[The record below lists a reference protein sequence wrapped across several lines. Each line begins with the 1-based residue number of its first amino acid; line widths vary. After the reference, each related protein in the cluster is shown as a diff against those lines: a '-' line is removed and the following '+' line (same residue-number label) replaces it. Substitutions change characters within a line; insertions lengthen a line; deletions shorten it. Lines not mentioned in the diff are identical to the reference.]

1 MAHLADQRAEE
12 GRGRGIALHPLDP
25 LTPDELATV
34 VAAVRRARSLDERHL
49 FVTVQLDEPP
59 KESVIAWDG
68 TGTLD
73 RVAHVVV
80 WDQQAGAL
88 SEGRVSVAGEVR
100 SWRELPGDQAPVLL
114 PQLEKGIA
122 AVRADARIREGLA
135 LRGVEQLDDVH
146 VELWPFGGL
155 LPEHLDDGRR
165 LAWTPL
171 WERRTPDDNQYAHP
185 IYGLHAV
192 VDLDTGEVIDVED
205 HGVQPIPAEAAHYRQ
220 SQLADPRPVKPLEI
234 DQPDGPGFTL
244 DGWLVRWQ
252 TWSLRVG
259 FCPREGLLIH
269 DVRYDDDGNER
280 RIAYRMSIAELVIPY
295 GDPSQGSYRKNAFDT
310 GEVFIGY
317 YTNSLELGCDCLG
330 EIRYL
335 DVTVAD
341 NDGTIRTIR
350 NGICLHEEDHGILW
364 KHTDTDGHVEVRRSR
379 RFVVSSFVT
388 VDNYEYGYF
397 WYFYQDG
404 TIEFEAKLTGIV
416 LTLAGTR
423 GERARYG
430 TEIAPGLLAP
440 YHQHMFCARLDLD
453 IDGVAN
459 TVLEVDAVSP
469 PFGPDNPYGGAFVTQ
484 QTALEREAVAKRVI
498 DPARSRY
505 WKIVNPERTG
515 RLGSPVGYK
524 LVPGQTASPLAH
536 PDSSIGRRA
545 AFMYNHLW
553 VTPFDP
559 AERYPAG
566 DYPFQHLGG
575 AGLPTWT
582 AADRP
587 IAETDVVL
595 WHVFGTTH
603 IPRPED
609 WPVMPVERVGF
620 HLKPVGFFERNPAL
634 DLPAST
640 HACHPNGN
648 ATR

>member
-1 MAHLADQRAEE
+1 MAHLTDQRAGE
-12 GRGRGIALHPLDP
+12 GRGREAALHPLDP

-34 VAAVRRARSLDERHL
+34 VAAARRERSLDHRHL

-59 KESVIAWDG
+59 KQSVISWDG
-68 TGTLD
+68 SGALD
-73 RVAHVVV
+73 RVARVVV

-88 SEGRVSVAGEVR
+88 SEGLVSVAGELR
-100 SWRELPGDQAPVLL
+100 DWHELPGAKAPVLL
-114 PQLEKGIA
+114 PQLELGIA
-122 AVRADARIREGLA
+122 AVRADARVREGLT
-135 LRGVEQLDDVH
+135 LRGVERLDDVH
-146 VELWPFGGL
+146 VELWPFGGMV
-155 LPEHLDDGRR
+155 PEHLDDGRR
-165 LAWTPL
+165 IAWTPL
-171 WERRTPDDNQYAHP
+171 WERRTPDDNPYAHP

-205 HGVQPIPAEAAHYRQ
+205 HGVQPIPDEPGHYRQ
-220 SQLADPRPVKPLEI
+220 SQLADPRPVSTLEI
-234 DQPDGPGFTL
+234 EQPDGPGFTV
-244 DGWLVRWQ
+244 DGWRVDWQ
-252 TWSLRVG
+252 KWSLRVG

-280 RIAYRMSIAELVIPY
+280 RIAHRMSIAELVIPY
-295 GDPSQGSYRKNAFDT
+295 GDPSPGSYRKNAFDT
-310 GEVFIGY
+310 GEVFVGY

-364 KHTDTDGHVEVRRSR
+364 KHTDSDGHVEVRRSR

-416 LTLAGTR
+416 LTLAGTPS
-423 GERARYG
+423 ELARYG

-459 TVLEVDAVSP
+459 TVFEVDAVSP
-469 PFGPDNPYGGAFVTQ
+469 PLGPDNPYGGAFVTE
-484 QTALEREAVAKRVI
+484 QTALEHEAVARRVI
-498 DPARSRY
+498 DPSRSRT
-505 WKIVNPERTG
+505 WKIVNPQRTG

-524 LVPGQTASPLAH
+524 LVPGQTASPLAR
-536 PDSSIGRRA
+536 PDSSIGKRA
-545 AFMYNHLW
+545 AFMYQHLW

-575 AGLPTWT
+575 DGLPAWT

-587 IAETDVVL
+587 LADTDVVL

-603 IPRPED
+603 VPRPED
-609 WPVMPVERVGF
+609 WPVMPVERAGF
-620 HLKPVGFFERNPAL
+620 QLKPVGFFERNPAM
-634 DLPAST
+634 DVPASA
-640 HACHPNGN
+640 HACHP
-648 ATR
+648 R